1 MNAEPAAPIVWLR
14 DWDDAFARARR
25 ERKPVLADVEKE
37 H

>member
-1 MNAEPAAPIVWLR
+1 MNAEPAAPIAWLR
-14 DWDDAFARARR
+14 DWEDAFARARR